1 MDSAHPP
8 SSRRG
13 QVPLQLL
20 VVSGADSGRRHRV
33 EPPAT
38 IGRGEDADIII
49 DDAQVSR
56 AHACI
61 AYEDGRLV
69 LKDLE
74 SRNGTAVGDIALD
87 PGQTV
92 PLPLN
97 EQINL
102 GARVGIVVSEQEPI
116 QDEALRRQRLET
128 SGKLASS
135 VARDLGDKLCAAM
148 ASLDVLRTMP
158 DATTLSDDDVRACLD
173 DLVTSLGSS
182 VEMLPQLF
190 TLDLRKPNRNVRS
203 DLSRIVRDI
212 GALAARSFMPEVAVR
227 TRLEAGLIVKG
238 DSAELYH
245 AVMQMCLVLREAIG
259 DRRGRMFLGARKK
272 HLSRFDQR
280 RGRVVVTIRADA
292 EGLAG
297 TKLDDAELTSVRE
310 VVTLH
315 GGRFKV
321 MAEADTI
328 GCHFELALVDAPRMR
343 LGTVASFA
351 PFGGRE
357 RGPVLVV
364 HDEQVVQRALSRVL
378 DAASVVALTAS
389 SQEVIGGQVDMSA
402 IKAAVI
408 DDEAAG
414 AEVVAAVL
422 AHVGS
427 GQVALLG
434 GRGRPSTGLRYFIRQ
449 PWTSDT
455 VLQAVDRML
464 ESSG

>member
-1 MDSAHPP
+1 M
-8 SSRRG
+8 
-13 QVPLQLL
+13 
-20 VVSGADSGRRHRV
+20 VVSGADTGRRHRL
-33 EPPAT
+33 EPPVT

-56 AHACI
+56 AHARI

-74 SRNGTAVGDIALD
+74 SRNGTAVGEEALE

-92 PLPLN
+92 VLPLN
-97 EQINL
+97 QPIHF
-102 GARVGIVVSEQEPI
+102 GARVGIMVSEQEPV

-158 DATTLSDDDVRACLD
+158 DSTDLSDEEVRACLD

-212 GALAARSFMPEVAVR
+212 GALAARSFTPEVAVR
-227 TRLEAGLIVKG
+227 TRLEAGLVVKG

-245 AVMQMCLVLREAIG
+245 AVMQICLVLRDAIG

-280 RGRVVVTIRADA
+280 RGRVVVTIRGEA
-292 EGLAG
+292 EALAG
-297 TKLDDAELTSVRE
+297 TRLDEEELASVQE

-315 GGRFKV
+315 GGRFK
-321 MAEADTI
+321 MTAEGDNI
-328 GCHFELALVDAPRMR
+328 GCHFELALVDAPRHR

-364 HDEQVVQRALSRVL
+364 HDEEVVRRSLSRVL
-378 DAASVVALTAS
+378 DAASVIALTAS
-389 SQEVIGGQVDMSA
+389 SQEIIGAQVDLSA
-402 IKAAVI
+402 IKAAVV

-414 AEVVAAVL
+414 AEVVAAIL

-427 GQVALLG
+427 EQVALLG
-434 GRGRPSTGLRYFIRQ
+434 GRGRPSTGLRFFIRQ
-449 PWTSDT
+449 PWSSDT

-464 ESSG
+464 DASG